1 MAEASWRSHDLRQP
15 SAVGSPHF
23 RNKEVRP
30 MDAKTAALAL
40 YVLALGM
47 VALVGLTISVMI
59 VVSRIQA

>member
-1 MAEASWRSHDLRQP
+1 
-15 SAVGSPHF
+15 
-23 RNKEVRP
+23 

-47 VALVGLTISVMI
+47 VALVGLTISLMI